1 DRRGGVRHVGDHARP
16 EDARSDCTAALR
28 GAGRGDLSGAA
39 PGQAVKRESTGRVP
53 RAESVRTAL
62 NANLGGRHVRA
73 HAREAWEDSHTTAP
87 HAPVGG
93 TGGPD
98 RGARG
103 AYDSPS
109 RTSGDTTQRSRA
121 VMPTGAT
128 LLTFAAATLA
138 ILVIPGPSVVY
149 VMTRS
154 IEQGRRAGLY
164 SMLGLETGALLHVLA
179 TAVGLAA
186 LLASSELAFT
196 IIRYG
201 GAGYLLYLG
210 ARQLRT
216 RARGLDLASGLT
228 SASRRRLYRD

>member
-1 DRRGGVRHVGDHARP
+1 
-16 EDARSDCTAALR
+16 
-28 GAGRGDLSGAA
+28 
-39 PGQAVKRESTGRVP
+39 
-53 RAESVRTAL
+53 
-62 NANLGGRHVRA
+62 
-73 HAREAWEDSHTTAP
+73 
-87 HAPVGG
+87 
-93 TGGPD
+93 
-98 RGARG
+98 
-103 AYDSPS
+103 
-109 RTSGDTTQRSRA
+109 
-121 VMPTGAT
+121 MPTGAT

-228 SASRRRLYRD
+228 SASRRRLYRDGVLVDLLNPKTALFFVAFLPQFVDPSRGSEAGQIATLGLCFVALAVLCDGSYAIAAGGLGRRIQASSGAQLRIGRATGGVYVGLAALTAFG